1 MKGASI
7 MQWYKNLKLSL
18 KLSLTLGFSLLII
31 FTCLI
36 ALNLKQL
43 YSISLDKGLLSAHQ
57 AGQDFSI
64 SVEEDLVSI
73 SSVLKSLSIVILDA
87 KLQKT
92 QSREDIVRILGKE
105 LEKQPTILSLYTL
118 WEPNAFDGNDQANVN
133 KTPYDDATGRFIP
146 YVVRN
151 NDKQAIEPLKDYD
164 KGGAGDYYLLPKRTK
179 QLTII
184 EPYTYEVAGKK
195 VLMTSIVL
203 PILDAKGEFVG
214 IVGADIALDSLQ
226 HKIEKEKPLGGYMT
240 VISGKGIYIA
250 HGAKADLVAK
260 SYKDNPEKQYVW
272 DQVQNGINQVFSKNI
287 EGVESIRDF
296 DSITVPG
303 SQEKWYIETAIPKT
317 TVLQAYYDSLYISI
331 GIALAS
337 LLLLG
342 LLLTLIVWKVIVNP
356 LNSVISLLKGLAEGD
371 FTNEVPVRSKD
382 EFGVMAEHFN
392 IMIQKLRQLLQLV
405 SDLSMSAGAT
415 SQELT
420 ASAEET
426 TRATETIVEAIQE
439 VATGSETQEQ
449 QAYDSSIAMDEMTQG
464 MNRIATSTITVAE
477 AAKGIMDQ
485 TEKGNDRIHEAVQQ
499 MQVIRSSVGQSEAAI
514 TRLNLKSEEIGS
526 IIGVITNISTQTNL
540 LALNASIEAARVGE
554 QGKGFAVV
562 AAEVRKLAEQTK
574 LAAEN
579 VSKLIHDV
587 RQETSLAMNAMGQ
600 STLEVV
606 KGVAS
611 VSESGQLFQAIT
623 KEMGGV
629 NQQIDEVSAAVQ
641 QISASS
647 EQVAS
652 SIGRSARIAKDSSA
666 NSQSIAASSE
676 EQLASME
683 EISSS
688 SEALSAMVQELL
700 DQLSK
705 FKV

>member
-1 MKGASI
+1 

-18 KLSLTLGFSLLII
+18 KLSLTLGFSLLIV
-31 FTCLI
+31 FACLI

-43 YSISLDKGLLSAHQ
+43 YTISLDKGMLSAHQ

-64 SVEEDLVSI
+64 SLEEELVSI
-73 SSVLKSLSIVILDA
+73 SSVLKGLSVVALDA
-87 KLQKT
+87 NTQKK
-92 QSREDIVRILGKE
+92 QSREDIIRILGKE
-105 LEKQPTILSLYTL
+105 LEKQPSILALYTL
-118 WEPNAFDGNDQANVN
+118 WEPNAFDGNDKANVN
-133 KTPYDDATGRFIP
+133 KAPYDDATGRFIP
-146 YVVRN
+146 YIVRS
-151 NDKQAIEPLKDYD
+151 NDKQVIEPLKDYE
-164 KGGAGDYYLLPKRTK
+164 KEGAGDYYLLAKRSK
-179 QLTII
+179 QITII
-184 EPYTYEVAGKK
+184 EPYAYQVDGKQ
-195 VLMTSIVL
+195 VLMTSVIY
-203 PILDAKGEFVG
+203 PILDAKGDFIG
-214 IVGADIALDSLQ
+214 ILGADIALDTLQ
-226 HKIEKEKPLGGYMT
+226 KQIEKEKPLGGYIT
-240 VISGKGIYIA
+240 VISGKGMYIA
-250 HGAKADLVAK
+250 HGGKSDLVAK
-260 SYKDNPEKQYVW
+260 NYVDSPDKQQVW
-272 DQVQNGINQVFSKNI
+272 DQLQNGKTQTFSNNVN
-287 EGVESIRDF
+287 GVASIRDF
-296 DSITVPG
+296 DSITVQG
-303 SQEKWYIETAIPKT
+303 SKDKWYIETVVPLTA
-317 TVLQAYYDSLYISI
+317 VLQAYYDSLYISI
-331 GIALAS
+331 GIAVAS

-342 LLLTLIVWKVIVNP
+342 LLLALIVWKVIVNP
-356 LNSVISLLKGLAEGD
+356 LNSVISILKNLAEGD
-371 FTNEVPVRSKD
+371 FTHTVPVNSKD

-392 IMIQKLRQLLQLV
+392 VMIQKLRQLLQLV

-415 SQELT
+415 SQELA

-439 VATGSETQEQ
+439 VAMGSETQEQ
-449 QAYDSSIAMDEMTQG
+449 QAYDSSRAMDEMTQG
-464 MNRIATSTITVAE
+464 MNRIANSTVNVAE

-485 TEKGNDRIHEAVQQ
+485 TEKGNHSIHEAVQQ
-499 MQVIRSSVGQSEAAI
+499 MEVIRSSVDQSEASI
-514 TRLNLKSEEIGS
+514 IRLNAKSEEIGS

-579 VSKLIHDV
+579 VAQLIHDV
-587 RQETSLAMNAMGQ
+587 TQETSLAMSAMGQ

-611 VSESGQLFQAIT
+611 VSESGQLFEAIT
-623 KEMGGV
+623 KEMSGV

-652 SIGRSARIAKDSSA
+652 SIDRSARIAKDSSA